1 VIVDVDHFHVKR
13 IELVSLPYIV
23 TEDAIELLHLVNRL
37 TVEDEWLEPL
47 TIGPLLTMMVL

>member
-1 VIVDVDHFHVKR
+1 VTVDVDHFHVKR

-23 TEDAIELLHLVNRL
+23 TEDAIELLHLVKRL